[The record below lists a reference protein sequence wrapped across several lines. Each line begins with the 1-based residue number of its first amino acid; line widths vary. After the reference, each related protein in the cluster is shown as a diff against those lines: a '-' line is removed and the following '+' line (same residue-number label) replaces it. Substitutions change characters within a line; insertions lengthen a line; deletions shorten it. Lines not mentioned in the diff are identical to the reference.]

1 MIKIWDDTTKT
12 PLQLM
17 GVAAGTC
24 WNGNIEDIEKNINR
38 ANDCIESNH
47 GRVIEWPDIY
57 CTIDKYSAKCLR
69 ELFTHIGGSPSRLQ
83 ASTRYID
90 YEKGFETVLPKSI
103 EKNNDATEV
112 WHETIHHIKNG
123 MSKLKALGVP
133 KEDYTNLLP
142 LAYESKMVWKINL
155 RTLVNFMNKRLC
167 ARALW
172 EIRNLANELKT
183 QLSEYSPE
191 WKEIADKLFVP
202 QCEIYKSQNPK
213 LVFCPESKGCGR
225 YKNIKDFIVE

>member
-1 MIKIWDDTTKT
+1 MTNVS
-12 PLQLM
+12 QR
-17 GVAAGTC
+17 G
-24 WNGNIEDIEKNINR
+24 
-38 ANDCIESNH
+38 
-47 GRVIEWPDIY
+47 
-57 CTIDKYSAKCLR
+57 
-69 ELFTHIGGSPSRLQ
+69 
-83 ASTRYID
+83 
-90 YEKGFETVLPKSI
+90 
-103 EKNNDATEV
+103 
-112 WHETIHHIKNG
+112 TIHHIKNG

-155 RTLVNFMNKRLC
+155 RSLVNFMNKRLC

-183 QLSEYSPE
+183 KLSEYSPE

-202 QCEIYKSQNPK
+202 QCEIYKSQNPN

-225 YKNIKDFIVE
+225 YKNIKDFAVE

>member
-1 MIKIWDDTTKT
+1 MIKILPQTTKE
-12 PLQLM
+12 PLQLI
-17 GVAAGTC
+17 GTTSAVC
-24 WNGNIEDIEKNINR
+24 YNADTSDKEKNKKR
-38 ANDCIESNH
+38 ALDCIESNH
-47 GRVIEWPDIY
+47 GRVFEWPDVY
-57 CTIDKYSAKCLR
+57 CTVDKYSAKMMR
-69 ELFTHIGGSPSRLQ
+69 EAMRHIVGTSVLQ

-90 YEKGFETVLPKSI
+90 YEKGFETVLPKSV
-103 EKNNDATEV
+103 EKNDDATEV
-112 WHETIHHIKNG
+112 WYETIHHIKNG
-123 MSKLKALGVP
+123 MSKLKALGIP

-155 RTLVNFMNKRLC
+155 RSLVNFMNKRLC

-172 EIRNLANELKT
+172 EIRDFANELKT

-191 WKEIADKLFVP
+191 WKEIVDKLFVP

-213 LVFCPESKGCGR
+213 LVFCPESKGCGK